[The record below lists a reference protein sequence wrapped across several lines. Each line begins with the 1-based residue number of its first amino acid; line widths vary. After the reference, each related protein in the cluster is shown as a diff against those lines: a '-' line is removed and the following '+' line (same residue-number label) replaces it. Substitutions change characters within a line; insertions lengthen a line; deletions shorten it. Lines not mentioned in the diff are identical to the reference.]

1 MPDSLLNS
9 WGARVLVGSAVVVV
23 AGMLTLADSLL
34 EPGPHTAAAL
44 LLDFTLSLFNVLS
57 ILFVIWLVNR
67 VRSIESQTKVLRH
80 SLLVAEEKGREWR
93 TRSRRLMAGLSQAI
107 EQQFTEWGL
116 TPAEAEIAALMLKGL
131 SLREIGGLRA
141 TTETTIRQQA
151 QGIYR
156 KSNLANRA
164 ELSAYFLEDLF
175 NVVEDDTVAFSGE
188 VQRHKHPI

>member
-1 MPDSLLNS
+1 M
-9 WGARVLVGSAVVVV
+9 
-23 AGMLTLADSLL
+23 
-34 EPGPHTAAAL
+34 
-44 LLDFTLSLFNVLS
+44 
-57 ILFVIWLVNR
+57 IWLVNR

>member
-1 MPDSLLNS
+1 
-9 WGARVLVGSAVVVV
+9 
-23 AGMLTLADSLL
+23 
-34 EPGPHTAAAL
+34 
-44 LLDFTLSLFNVLS
+44 
-57 ILFVIWLVNR
+57 
-67 VRSIESQTKVLRH
+67 
-80 SLLVAEEKGREWR
+80 
-93 TRSRRLMAGLSQAI
+93 
-107 EQQFTEWGL
+107 
-116 TPAEAEIAALMLKGL
+116 MLKGL